1 VFRRVYKYEKNLEKV
16 NRMQNQKIKEGIKNT
31 FDDVAEKYDNN
42 KQFIISAKK
51 MVEIIELE
59 NDELKIL
66 DLSTGTGNIAIE
78 LAKKFPKATI
88 YGVDI
93 SSEMLKYA
101 EEKTAKENL
110 TNISYHL
117 QDVEKLD
124 FDGMQFDI
132 ITCGYGLFFYPQM
145 EQVFCDVC
153 SKLKTGSKFVFST
166 FRENAFQPYSK
177 IFLEMLEKNYNISAP
192 KRLEKKQLQSEEEI
206 AQLSSLVPYQNLQI
220 HPIDIRFAMS
230 IDEWWKLLNS
240 TGYQGLL
247 NQLGQNYPKFE
258 QEYLEHLHSL
268 HNDGNIEFNADS
280 FVSIVSV

>member
-1 VFRRVYKYEKNLEKV
+1 
-16 NRMQNQKIKEGIKNT
+16 MQKLKDGIKST
-31 FDDVAEKYDNN
+31 FDGVAKEYDNN

-51 MVEIIELE
+51 MVELIEFE

-101 EEKTAKENL
+101 EEKTIKENL

-117 QDVEKLD
+117 QDVESLD
-124 FDGMQFDI
+124 FEDIKFDL
-132 ITCGYGLFFYPQM
+132 ITCGYGLFFYPEM
-145 EQVFCDVC
+145 DKVFCDIC
-153 SKLKTGSKFVFST
+153 SRLKDRGKFIFST

-177 IFLEMLEKNYNISAP
+177 ILLEMLETNYNIKSP
-192 KRLEKKQLQSEEEI
+192 EKLDKKQLQSEEEI
-206 AQLSSLVPYQNLQI
+206 AQLSSLVPHQNLQI
-220 HPIDIRFAMS
+220 HSIDIRFTMS

-258 QEYLEHLHSL
+258 QKYLEYLHSL

>member
-1 VFRRVYKYEKNLEKV
+1 
-16 NRMQNQKIKEGIKNT
+16 MQNQKIKDSIKST
-31 FDDVAEKYDNN
+31 FDGVAEEYDNN

-51 MVEIIELE
+51 MVELIELE

-93 SSEMLKYA
+93 SSKMLKYA
-101 EEKTAKENL
+101 EEKTAKGNI
-110 TNISYHL
+110 TNITYYL

-124 FDGMQFDI
+124 FDGMQFDV

-153 SKLKTGSKFVFST
+153 SKLKTGGKFVFST
-166 FRENAFQPYSK
+166 WTTNAFQPYSK
-177 IFLEMLEKNYNISAP
+177 IFLEMLESNHNIKSP
-192 KRLEKKQLQSEEEI
+192 LREDKKRLITTEEI
-206 AQLSSLVPYQNLQI
+206 EEFSSLVAYQNLQI

-240 TGYQGLL
+240 TGYQGRL
-247 NQLGQNYPKFE
+247 NQLGQNYRKFE